1 MHLHFIGVG
10 GTLIGHLAVLAKQ
23 AGHRVSGSDQN
34 IYPPMSEVLLQH
46 QIQTRED
53 WCLAQINPK
62 VDLFIL
68 GNAGLARGHPA
79 VEHLLTNNIKFLS
92 GAQWLRE
99 FVLVN
104 RWVLAVSGTHGKTST
119 STMLAWILEHAGL
132 HPGFMIGGIPKDFDT
147 SARLSSK
154 SPFFVVEADEY
165 DTSYFDRQAK
175 FLHYWPRTLII
186 NNIEYDHADIYPDL
200 AAIQQQFHLLLRT
213 VPSSGQVIVPAQ
225 DNALNE
231 VLEKGLWAPIE
242 RFSSQRLSN
251 PYWQAEATHDGFC
264 LYHHEKYLG
273 QIHWPLQ
280 GEHNIANALAAIVAA
295 NHAGVTAKIAIEALS
310 NFSGVKR
317 RLENIGHW
325 GQLTLYDDFA
335 HHPTAIAT
343 TLEGLRTRFPKDRI
357 IALIEPGSHTMARG
371 DLADRFTDCTKA
383 ADLAIWQKSPRLA
396 WSPEALANSAPD
408 RIEVN
413 DDLKALAQRAAKWIK
428 SDRPV
433 RLICMSN
440 QSFGGLVQQI
450 AERCTAAINH

>member
-23 AGHRVSGSDQN
+23 AGYQVSGSDQN

-46 QIQTRED
+46 RIQTQED
-53 WCLAQINPK
+53 WNLAQINPK

-79 VEHLLTNNIKFLS
+79 VEYLLTSNMKFLS

-99 FVLVN
+99 FVLVD

-119 STMLAWILEHAGL
+119 SIMLAWILEYAGL
-132 HPGFMIGGIPKDFDT
+132 HPGFMVGGVPKDFDA
-147 SARLSSK
+147 SAKLSSK
-154 SPFFVVEADEY
+154 SLFFVVEADEY
-165 DTSYFDRQAK
+165 DTSYFDRRAK

-200 AAIQQQFHLLLRT
+200 TAIQQQFHLLLRT
-213 VPSSGQVIVPAQ
+213 VPSSGQVIAPVQ
-225 DNALNE
+225 DDALNE
-231 VLEKGLWAPIE
+231 VLDRGLWAPIE
-242 RFSSQRLSN
+242 RFSSRRLDN
-251 PYWQAEATHDGFC
+251 PCWQAEATHDGFY
-264 LYHHEKYLG
+264 LYHHEKPLG
-273 QIHWPLQ
+273 RIHWPLQ

-295 NHAGVTAKIAIEALS
+295 SHVGVAPKTAIEALS
-310 NFSGVKR
+310 EFNGIKR

-343 TLEGLRTRFPKDRI
+343 TLEGLRSRFPSDRI
-357 IALIEPGSHTMARG
+357 IALIEPASHTMTRG
-371 DLADRFTDCTKA
+371 DLADRFAHCTKA
-383 ADLAIWQKSPRLA
+383 ADLAIWQKKPQLA
-396 WSPEALANSAPD
+396 WSTEALVNSAPD
-408 RIEVN
+408 RIEVS
-413 DDLKALAQRAAKWIK
+413 DDLSALAQRATKWIT

-433 RLICMSN
+433 RLVCMSN
-440 QSFGGLVQQI
+440 QSFSGLTQQI
-450 AERCTAAINH
+450 AELCTAATHH